1 MWAIYLATYLASHV
15 WLSGSLLLP
24 CMLLVRWGAA
34 KWKGLHRLAT
44 SRERWILIWGCYGL
58 AEIALLSALLLYW
71 WHHEHFAVL
80 PFESL
85 GWAGMTVWSVLH
97 VLIRTWLWFLSFP
110 QPEPKQSTVEFRIS
124 RCNSA
129 VLSCF

>member
-15 WLSGSLLLP
+15 WLSCSLLLP

-58 AEIALLSALLLYW
+58 TETALLSALLLYW
-71 WHHEHFAVL
+71 WHREHFVVP

-85 GWAGMTVWSVLH
+85 GWAGM
-97 VLIRTWLWFLSFP
+97 
-110 QPEPKQSTVEFRIS
+110 
-124 RCNSA
+124 A
-129 VLSCF
+129 VLSVHHVFHISSGDVIAFALGLSLKVASQAAIDAGLAAIA

>member
-1 MWAIYLATYLASHV
+1 
-15 WLSGSLLLP
+15 
-24 CMLLVRWGAA
+24 MLLVRWGAA

-80 PFESL
+80 LFESF
-85 GWAGMTVWSVLH
+85 GWAGMTAWSVLR
-97 VLIRTWLWFLSFP
+97 VFLT
-110 QPEPKQSTVEFRIS
+110 EGG
-124 RCNSA
+124 
-129 VLSCF
+129 